1 MVASEALENAVAV
14 LKKIQQVAKND
25 DSAKLNECLSRTFG
39 GGSCHSMRFIGD
51 IIKASNA

>member
-1 MVASEALENAVAV
+1 VVASEALENAVAV

-51 IIKASNA
+51 IFKARNA